1 MDSLTSPTKK
11 SSLQLCCQD
20 VELVTDFSHASFPAF
35 YSSLFSE
42 DVSVSGLDACYT
54 KFSRPILSQDLSLV
68 SYEILRLNFIS
79 QTLQALADDS
89 SDEQQSK
96 NEAINQDILDQVSA
110 TKNAFK
116 FVINVDMNAS
126 RNT

>member
-1 MDSLTSPTKK
+1 MANIFFNISRRSSISGPPTK
-11 SSLQLCCQD
+11 SSLQLYCQD

-89 SDEQQSK
+89 NEQSK

-110 TKNAFK
+110 NNNAF
-116 FVINVDMNAS
+116 
-126 RNT
+126 

>member
-1 MDSLTSPTKK
+1 M
-11 SSLQLCCQD
+11 
-20 VELVTDFSHASFPAF
+20 
-35 YSSLFSE
+35 
-42 DVSVSGLDACYT
+42 SVSGLDACYT

-110 TKNAFK
+110 AKKVF
-116 FVINVDMNAS
+116 
-126 RNT
+126 